1 MSGWFA
7 RLGVVAATT
16 RETRVLA
23 DHETLTPAELAA
35 YQRRRFGAMLRH
47 AATHSSYYRERLAGI
62 DLEQDVDPASVPTLD
77 KATCWTTST
86 RSSPLRGSD

>member
-7 RLGVVAATT
+7 RLGLVAATM
-16 RETRVLA
+16 RETRALA

-35 YQRRRFGAMLRH
+35 YQRRQFGAMLRH

-62 DLEQDVDPASVPTLD
+62 DLEQDVDPRRCPPWTRRR
-77 KATCWTTST
+77 CWTTST
-86 RSSPLRGSD
+86 RSSPIRGSD